1 MDLNINPFDIFK
13 YAWMI
18 ISSKAFLGLVLLL
31 VLFTLPRR
39 ILELIVRQREE
50 LRDRE
55 FRHKCRVTGVD
66 ATDTM
71 NGRQFEKWLAVK
83 FEKLGYQ
90 VHLKSGT
97 KDQGADLILRTKSG
111 ERICVQAKKRGKQ
124 NIGVAALGDLVR
136 GMRYYETPRGI
147 VVTNQHFTRDMIEE
161 ASYYPDIEL
170 WDRERLVSELAKVEG
185 LTKKKR

>member
-1 MDLNINPFDIFK
+1 MDPITIFK
-13 YAWMI
+13 GFWMVFSDPRVWGFILFLFLISI
-18 ISSKAFLGLVLLL
+18 IRDIPGWII
-31 VLFTLPRR
+31 RR
-39 ILELIVRQREE
+39 RTEIQ
-50 LRDRE
+50 DRN
-55 FRHKCRVTGVD
+55 FRHKARITGVD

-83 FEKLGYQ
+83 FEKMGYQ

-97 KDQGADLILRTKSG
+97 KDQGADLILKTKSG

-124 NIGVAALGDLVR
+124 NIGVAALGDLIR

-147 VVTNQHFTRDMIEE
+147 VITNQHFTREMIEE
-161 ASYYPDIEL
+161 ASYYHDIEL

-185 LTKKKR
+185 LTGTKKT